1 MTLEITRR
9 EVVLQ
14 RTERRVDL
22 QIAKRVVQTVEINKQ
37 GPPGPTYRHRGAWDN
52 ATTYAH
58 LDVVL
63 YNGSSY
69 TALAEHSSI
78 APGSN
83 AAVWQLLASKGDD
96 GDVAGSLPWSQVTG
110 KPTPISLPITSQGET
125 SFTLPRALDVPARAR
140 LFVNGVAYLYGL
152 HWAYD
157 SNTITVTW
165 QNEFSLEPGDQV
177 QLHE

>member
-1 MTLEITRR
+1 MSLEITQSVVVA
-9 EVVLQ
+9 EVVEHRVELSV
-14 RTERRVDL
+14 TE
-22 QIAKRVVQTVEINKQ
+22 RVVQTLEINTQ

-52 ATTYAH
+52 ATQYAH

-69 TALAEHSSI
+69 MALTEHSSV

-83 AAVWQLLASKGDD
+83 AAMWQLLASKGDD

-110 KPTPISLPITSQGET
+110 KPTPISLPVTSQGET

-152 HWAYD
+152 HWTYD
-157 SNTITVTW
+157 HATLTVTW
-165 QNEFSLEPGDQV
+165 LNEFKLEPGDQV
-177 QLHE
+177 QFHE